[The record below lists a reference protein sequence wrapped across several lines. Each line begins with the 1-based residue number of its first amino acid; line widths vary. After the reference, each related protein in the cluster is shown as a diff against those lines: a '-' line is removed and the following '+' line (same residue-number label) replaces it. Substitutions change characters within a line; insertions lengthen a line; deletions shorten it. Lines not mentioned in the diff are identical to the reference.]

1 MAITIG
7 ITGGIGSGKSTV
19 CKVFKLL
26 GVPVFEADLVAK
38 NLINSNTEI
47 KSKLIHL
54 FGSDI
59 YSVNGRIDRKK
70 LANIIFS
77 NDIQLAK
84 INAII
89 HPVVRKEFQ
98 KWVAKQKT
106 EYVIH
111 EAAILFETGLYK
123 IMDFT
128 ILVSAPKIER
138 VKRVMQRDNIS
149 KEKVLERMEKQWSD
163 EQKRKLATIEI
174 KNGERDLILPEI
186 IKTDKQIK
194 ENGKIW

>member
-26 GVPVFEADLVAK
+26 GVPVFEADVVAK
-38 NLINSNTEI
+38 NIIHSNPEI
-47 KSKLIHL
+47 KRKLIHL

-59 YSVNGRIDRKK
+59 YSVNGLINRKK
-70 LANIIFS
+70 LAAIIFG

-89 HPVVRKEFQ
+89 HPAVRKAFQ
-98 KWVAKQKT
+98 EWKAKQNT
-106 EYVIH
+106 AYVIH

-128 ILVSAPKIER
+128 ILVSAPKNER
-138 VKRVMQRDNIS
+138 IKRVMQRDNIS
-149 KEKVLERMEKQWSD
+149 KEQVLERMRKQWNN

-174 KNGERDLILPEI
+174 KNSNRDLILPEI

-194 ENGKIW
+194 EYGKIW